1 MSKIRMRSS
10 PSDLSVQ
17 GYTAIV
23 DKKNDTLQNSHLQW
37 RHSLRGCELFVAR
50 VRYINILML
59 LLMVLSGVWGCAV
72 DSPLLSKMGKSI
84 PAANLSQFRIQDME
98 GEWEYRET
106 SVVYPLKFDQ
116 KGNGSYEWKQG
127 RFVTT
132 RLEHGVWSGTWHQAE
147 NDREGEFE
155 MQLETDGR
163 SAIGR
168 WWYTRIEQDRDPLEP
183 GGTFTLHKIS
193 ENTQR

>member
-1 MSKIRMRSS
+1 M
-10 PSDLSVQ
+10 
-17 GYTAIV
+17 
-23 DKKNDTLQNSHLQW
+23 TL
-37 RHSLRGCELFVAR
+37 LRYMYV
-50 VRYINILML
+50 L
-59 LLMVLSGVWGCAV
+59 LLFPIVLSGVWGCAA
-72 DSPLLSKMGKSI
+72 DSPLPSKMGEVT
-84 PAANLSQFRIQDME
+84 PALNLSQFQLRDIE

-106 SVVYPLKFDQ
+106 NIVYPLKFDQ

-132 RLEHGVWSGTWHQAE
+132 RFERGEWLGTWHQPE

-155 MQLETDGR
+155 MRLEPGGQ

-168 WWYTRIEQDRDPLEP
+168 WWYTRIEKDRDPLEP
-183 GGTFTLHKIS
+183 GGTFTIYKLS